1 MSSPDSPNEGKST
14 STVKLHQ
21 QLTHREVDRVLR
33 VTHLF
38 RQSGWPV
45 NAAEHITID
54 MSAVEFSDLAACSRL
69 ITAVEGAVRHGKI
82 LTIVPPAANL
92 RPGERDLITGE
103 SPKLTRPALRR
114 QCSRVATSV
123 QARRRGRA
131 FLANTGFFSA
141 LQLSHLN
148 TPGGL
153 SLQNDESAWSG
164 DIEKLLS
171 DVTIS
176 DMTAALPV
184 LTSPS
189 QFRGS
194 EAILP
199 FTWLTSS
206 DSTAKGEWEERL
218 IEFLHGHDLILTR
231 HDAISIVT
239 TVLRELV
246 DNVFEH
252 ANVGEVNTSNSP
264 AALIVGLVVRQ
275 GRSLAWKRPGG
286 LYPADLPFNEWLARR
301 ETPLVRIMVADSG
314 VGIPATL
321 NESYI
326 QRSSHRRTG
335 TARSGELIL
344 HSFEPAASRHTGS
357 RRGLGLATVG
367 RFVRGY
373 AGRVTIRSG
382 NASGGYWYPHITS
395 EAFVDDSLAYTPGT
409 TVEVALGMTLGARP
423 HGPIETAAVQAPANL
438 IFARTGDRAGDRAG
452 DRDRLT
458 DIVSEALRRDDGP
471 HPILVLVISG
481 WPGDRSHRTN
491 LALEVR
497 ATAKALERRSGLV
510 IVLPSAS
517 EPDIRSTFAP
527 LDELGEAEVGR
538 GQIWD
543 LGDWTPPALII
554 AANGSAVW
562 AGGSERMRK
571 LLYSLLG
578 GHSVDLDRAVRSF
591 RRRSAERDYLL
602 VERDW
607 LSVDEEAKA
616 SLRVT
621 LAAIDELVAER
632 VEATL
637 LRALARSEK

>member
-1 MSSPDSPNEGKST
+1 MSSPHSPRGDQSA

-33 VTHLF
+33 ATSLF
-38 RQSGWPV
+38 RQSGWPD
-45 NAAEHITID
+45 NGAERITID
-54 MSAVEFSDLAACSRL
+54 MSAVEFSDLAACARL
-69 ITAVEGAVRHGKI
+69 ITTVEGAVRHGKI
-82 LTIVPPAANL
+82 LRIVPPAANL
-92 RPGERDLITGE
+92 RPGERDLITGK
-103 SPKLTRPALRR
+103 SPRLTPPALRR

-131 FLANTGFFSA
+131 FLANIGFFSA
-141 LQLSHLN
+141 IQMPHLN
-148 TPGGL
+148 TAVEPL
-153 SLQNDESAWSG
+153 LQSDESDWSS
-164 DIEKLLS
+164 DIEQILS
-171 DVTIS
+171 DVSIS
-176 DMTAALPV
+176 DMTAALPL

-206 DSTAKGEWEERL
+206 DSTAKREWEEQF

-246 DNVFEH
+246 DNVIEH
-252 ANVGEVNTSNSP
+252 ASVGEGKTSNTP

-286 LYPADLPFNEWLARR
+286 LYPADLPFNEWLSRR

-321 NESYI
+321 NESYL
-326 QRSSHRRTG
+326 QRSSHRRGG
-335 TARSGELIL
+335 TIRSGELIL

-395 EAFVDDSLAYTPGT
+395 EAFVDDSLAYAPGT

-423 HGPIETAAVQAPANL
+423 HGPIETAAVQVSANL
-438 IFARTGDRAGDRAG
+438 IFARAGDRTGDRH
-452 DRDRLT
+452 RLT
-458 DIVSEALRRDDGP
+458 VVASEALRVDVGP

-481 WPGDRSHRTN
+481 WPGDRSHRTD

-497 ATAKALERRSGLV
+497 ATAKALERRAGLV
-510 IVLPSAS
+510 VVLPSAS

-538 GQIWD
+538 GQMWD
-543 LGDWTPPALII
+543 LGEWTPPALII
-554 AANGSAVW
+554 AANGSPVW
-562 AGGSERMRK
+562 AGGSEKVRK

-578 GHSVDLDRAVRSF
+578 GHSVDLDRAVQSF

-616 SLRVT
+616 RLRVT

-637 LRALARSEK
+637 LRELARSEA